1 MNAAELA
8 LSFTPRAIVLEPK
21 AHAWN
26 DGLRES
32 RVGVMLHYDASR
44 SDAGAVAWL
53 SSPEIRASYNLIVYD
68 DGSWATVA
76 PLEARAWHAGKC
88 RPSEHVTPYEDANS
102 AFYGIAILNSG
113 REDVTPRQMITTAWL
128 TRRLFQRHGWPIGE
142 TERLTTHS
150 AEAWPRGRKID
161 PEGPDPFNPI
171 LSRADILDLLPI
183 VHGPPL

>member
-8 LSFTPRAIVLEPK
+8 LSFTPSVIELRPK

-26 DGLRES
+26 DRLRET
-32 RVGVMLHYDASR
+32 RRGVMLHYDGS
-44 SDAGAVAWL
+44 STDAGGISWL
-53 SSPEIRASYNLIVYD
+53 ASPSIKASYNLVVPD
-68 DGSWATVA
+68 DASWATVA
-76 PLEARAWHAGKC
+76 PLRARAWHAGRC
-88 RPSEHVTPYEDANS
+88 RPSEGVIPYDDANS

-113 REDVTPRQMITTAWL
+113 REDVTPRQMLTAAWL
-128 TRRLFQRHGWPIGE
+128 IRRIFERHGWPLSE
-142 TERLTTHS
+142 AWRLTTHS

-161 PEGPDPFNPI
+161 PEGPDPANPI

>member
-1 MNAAELA
+1 MNAAELTLA
-8 LSFTPRAIVLEPK
+8 FTPSLIELRPK

-26 DGLRES
+26 DRLRET
-32 RVGVMLHYDASR
+32 RQGVMLHYDASR

-53 SSPEIRASYNLIVYD
+53 SSPDIRASYNLIVFD

-88 RPSEHVTPYEDANS
+88 RPSEGVVAYEDANS

-128 TRRLFQRHGWPIGE
+128 TRRLFLRHGWSVGE
-142 TERLTTHS
+142 IWRLTTHS

-161 PEGPDPFNPI
+161 PEGPDPLNPI
-171 LSRADILDLLPI
+171 LSRADILDLLLI

>member
-1 MNAAELA
+1 MNAAELT
-8 LSFTPRAIVLEPK
+8 LSFTPSVIEFRPK

-26 DGLRES
+26 DRLRET
-32 RVGVMLHYDASR
+32 RQGVMLHYDGS
-44 SDAGAVAWL
+44 STDAGGISWL
-53 SSPEIRASYNLIVYD
+53 ASPSIKASYNLVVPD

-76 PLEARAWHAGKC
+76 PLRARAWHAGRC
-88 RPSEHVTPYEDANS
+88 RPSEGVIPYDDANS

-113 REDVTPRQMITTAWL
+113 REDVTPRQMLTAAWL
-128 TRRLFQRHGWPIGE
+128 IRRIFERHGWHVTE

-161 PEGPDPFNPI
+161 PEGPDPNNPI

>member
-8 LSFTPRAIVLEPK
+8 LSFTPRATRLHPK

-26 DGLRES
+26 DGLREI
-32 RVGVMLHYDASR
+32 RKGVMLHYDASR
-44 SDAGAVAWL
+44 SDAGAVVWL
-53 SSPEIRASYNLIVYD
+53 SPPDIRASYNLIVYD
-68 DGSWATVA
+68 DGSWTTVA

-88 RPSEHVTPYEDANS
+88 RPSEGVVAYEDANS

-128 TRRLFQRHGWPIGE
+128 TRRLFLRHGWSVGE
-142 TERLTTHS
+142 IWRLTTHS

-161 PEGPDPFNPI
+161 PEGPDPLNPI
-171 LSRADILDLLPI
+171 LSRADILDLLLI